1 MLFRLLAP
9 VTNFVKKRR
18 RPSTPAQGVPELLAA
33 LAEIRARKTRLEQEE
48 KEIIATT
55 QARLREQQEALEDLR
70 RKVRDSGIEALE
82 HGAPASGPGVL
93 AAEPAALRPSQQV
106 VLSN

>member
-9 VTNFVKKRR
+9 VTNLVKKR
-18 RPSTPAQGVPELLAA
+18 PLPPTPAKGVPELLTA
-33 LAEIRARKTRLEQEE
+33 LAEVRTRKAQLDREE

-55 QARLREQQEALEDLR
+55 QARLREQQEALEELR
-70 RKVRDSGIEALE
+70 RKVQDSGIEALQ
-82 HGAPASGPGVL
+82 HSTPASTPAVI
-93 AAEPAALRPSQQV
+93 ATEPAPLRPSQQV